1 MNNRY
6 TKFKFLK
13 NVLYDLVFTNKPK
26 PIKREMEIEKDRLR
40 RVFNRI
46 INVTKKLVPI
56 KNEEEFFK

>member
-26 PIKREMEIEKDRLR
+26 PIKREMAIEKDRLR
-40 RVFNRI
+40 RIFNRI

-56 KNEEEFFK
+56 KKEEEFFK